1 MEITINKPAF
11 LKVLRDATSVIS
23 NQTVIPSLSKIR
35 IKANITDD
43 LELTTSNGQ
52 TSMVVKFNNANVE
65 DDQEL
70 NVEVQDTGD
79 ICVPGKFLTS
89 VIRKMPEKK
98 IKLKTDENAKRLIV
112 SAKKTKIKIPYDD
125 GTAFPQI
132 PSVLA
137 DSDKELLKIDTQTFI
152 DHVKKALVIGEN
164 INESRPILNNL
175 HLLVKNQH
183 LLIEITDSHRILRTQ
198 MPTIENHLDADIL
211 LPIESIKIIMGHLK
225 PDEMPTI
232 TIKELAV
239 DNAVKYQIRTMG
251 RFYDISPMVGMYPDL
266 DPVINNAT
274 NVQQDHIKIE
284 LSTLQIQQITND
296 CQLATLA
303 NGFST
308 EKDNK
313 LFLEIP
319 DDHTLRLYTA
329 DHSVNDELDVTTDG
343 FTSGSYQLCLNSK
356 WLGGDLQNFT
366 EDINFDFFGEIKPYK
381 ITPAD
386 NNDQLYIGTP
396 IKTA

>member
-1 MEITINKPAF
+1 M
-11 LKVLRDATSVIS
+11 
-23 NQTVIPSLSKIR
+23 
-35 IKANITDD
+35 
-43 LELTTSNGQ
+43 
-52 TSMVVKFNNANVE
+52 
-65 DDQEL
+65 
-70 NVEVQDTGD
+70 
-79 ICVPGKFLTS
+79 
-89 VIRKMPEKK
+89 
-98 IKLKTDENAKRLIV
+98 
-112 SAKKTKIKIPYDD
+112 
-125 GTAFPQI
+125 
-132 PSVLA
+132 
-137 DSDKELLKIDTQTFI
+137 
-152 DHVKKALVIGEN
+152 KKALVIGEN
-164 INESRPILNNL
+164 LNESRPILNNL

-198 MPTIENHLDADIL
+198 MPTIENNLDADIL

-225 PDEMPTI
+225 PDEMPTV

-274 NVQQDHIKIE
+274 NAQQNHIKIE
-284 LSTLQIQQITND
+284 LSALQIQQITND

-329 DHSVNDELDVTTDG
+329 DHSVNDELDVATDG
-343 FTSGSYQLCLNSK
+343 FTPGSHQLCLNSK

>member
-132 PSVLA
+132 PSALA

-198 MPTIENHLDADIL
+198 MPTIENYLDADIL

-274 NVQQDHIKIE
+274 NAQQDHIKIA
-284 LSTLQIQQITND
+284 LNALRIQQITND

-319 DDHTLRLYTA
+319 DDHPLRLYPA
-329 DHSVNDELDVTTDG
+329 DHSV
-343 FTSGSYQLCLNSK
+343 
-356 WLGGDLQNFT
+356 T
-366 EDINFDFFGEIKPYK
+366 EE
-381 ITPAD
+381 
-386 NNDQLYIGTP
+386 
-396 IKTA
+396 